1 MSKNKNKQKK
11 SAAIPAAPVV
21 DANKKED
28 VVEPE
33 KVETAEKEQAKEN
46 PAKEASVEAQVFTM
60 QSKMAEVNAEGLD
73 PNRRV
78 DLMSLTRDY
87 FNNPDIVKKFN
98 ISQDVVDNMNHINM
112 IAIAAAW
119 ASEIAFSKTEFATK
133 LRLTALPEMAQ
144 CLKELGINGDAI
156 MKLPVKDGVVD
167 VHNKD
172 IKIPNNVKED
182 MKEDK
187 KKSEEVVEL
196 DPTKIQNTTQLYKSL
211 QYLLVNKNGVFKN
224 ITDAIALYR
233 SYNMINAK
241 NESEKNSFKSKS
253 SADLLKEIS
262 ELSGSCPFIIKG
274 IGGYLLQLTSNHKSP
289 VPAFCILRDTAKDKT
304 VGAVAADERTI
315 AGITKVLIQWAAT
328 AKIAEKQKNIK
339 VLSKDGKSNKEA
351 IDKINVEIQHLSDAS
366 ALVDNPNSD
375 FADNLIARA
384 HSTET
389 EKEDDKKT
397 ANEACKIIAKSYY
410 SDVDLKKTYKNLDS
424 NVQQYAGVITSMFRD
439 VNSPLSNYSATKIT
453 ELVEAP
459 VEVKKDEK
467 KGATEKTEEKSNDA
481 KAKGN
486 DKPASASANT
496 VDAKGSKPAAK
507 PVEDSKKVNDVK
519 NVHAKANLSEHVKKN
534 LAKKGVHSKK

>member
-33 KVETAEKEQAKEN
+33 KVGTAEKEQAKEN

-98 ISQDVVDNMNHINM
+98 ISQDIVDNMNHINM

-196 DPTKIQNTTQLYKSL
+196 DPTKIQSAIQLYKSL

-274 IGGYLLQLTSNHKSP
+274 IGGYLLALTSKHKSP

-328 AKIAEKQKNIK
+328 AKIAEKQKNIN

-389 EKEDDKKT
+389 EKDDDKKT
-397 ANEACKIIAKSYY
+397 ANEAYKIIAKSYY
-410 SDVDLKKTYKNLDS
+410 SDIDLKKTYSNLDS
-424 NVQQYAGVITSMFRD
+424 NIQQYAGVITSMFRD

-453 ELVEAP
+453 ELIEAP
-459 VEVKKDEK
+459 VENKKGEKKD
-467 KGATEKTEEKSNDA
+467 TSDKSNDT
-481 KAKGN
+481 KANGN
-486 DKPASASANT
+486 DGNKSAAANT
-496 VDAKGSKPAAK
+496 VDAKKSEPAAK

-519 NVHAKANLSEHVKKN
+519 TIHAKAILSDHVKKN

>member
-11 SAAIPAAPVV
+11 STAIPAAPVV

-33 KVETAEKEQAKEN
+33 KVGTAEKEQAKEN

-241 NESEKNSFKSKS
+241 NESEKNSIKSKS

-274 IGGYLLQLTSNHKSP
+274 IGGYLLELTSKHKSP
-289 VPAFCILRDTAKDKT
+289 VPAFCILRDTAKNKT
-304 VGAVAADERTI
+304 VGAVTADEHVI
-315 AGITKVLIQWAAT
+315 ADITKVLIQWAAT
-328 AKIAEKQKNIK
+328 AKISEKQKNIK
-339 VLSKDGKSNKEA
+339 VLSKDGKANKEA
-351 IDKINVEIQHLSDAS
+351 IDKINKDIQHLADAS
-366 ALVDNPNSD
+366 ALVGNPNSD
-375 FADNLIARA
+375 FADNLINRA
-384 HSTET
+384 NSTDA
-389 EKEDDKKT
+389 EKAEDKKI
-397 ANEACKIIAKSYY
+397 ANEARKIIAKSYY
-410 SDVDLKKTYKNLDS
+410 NDVDLKKSYSNLDS
-424 NVQQYAGVITSMFRD
+424 NIQQYAGVITSMFRD
-439 VNSPLSNYSATKIT
+439 VNSPLSNYSVTKIT

-459 VEVKKDEK
+459 VENKKDEK
-467 KGATEKTEEKSNDA
+467 KETADKSNDT
-481 KAKGN
+481 KSNSN
-486 DKPASASANT
+486 DGTASAPANAVNAKKSEPTAKSA
-496 VDAKGSKPAAK
+496 
-507 PVEDSKKVNDVK
+507 EDSKKADDVK
-519 NVHAKANLSEHVKKN
+519 NVHAKVNLSSHVKKN
-534 LAKKGVHSKK
+534 LAKKGVNSKK